1 MPVTN
6 KHLVRR
12 PGLARI
18 GRMLDG
24 HLPAAG
30 QRIGLLGGSFNPA
43 HDGHL
48 AISEEALRR
57 LGLDEIWWLVS
68 PQNPLKSANNMAPQ
82 DIRAKRAATLIHT
95 PKIRVT
101 MLEREFGTAY
111 TAESLKLL
119 IERFPKVHF
128 VWLMGADNLVQ
139 IDRWQD
145 WQKIFNT
152 MAIAVFDR
160 PTYSLRA
167 LAATAARRFA
177 RFRKRESEVKRL
189 ADSPPPAW
197 VFLHNRLNAQSST
210 AMRAA
215 QGRAITSVQSAGSTS
230 DADKD

>member
-1 MPVTN
+1 MPVIF
-6 KHLVRR
+6 KHPVRR

-57 LGLDEIWWLVS
+57 LNLDEIWWLVS
-68 PQNPLKSANNMAPQ
+68 PQNPLKSANEMAPQ
-82 DIRAKRAATLIHT
+82 ATRAARAAAQVGT

-111 TAESLKLL
+111 TAETLQLL
-119 IERFPKVHF
+119 VERFPRVRF
-128 VWLMGADNLVQ
+128 VWLMGADNLLQ

-145 WQKIFNT
+145 WHKIFNT

-167 LAATAARRFA
+167 LASKAARHFA
-177 RFRKRESEVKRL
+177 RFRKRESELKRF
-189 ADSPPPAW
+189 ADSAPPAW

-215 QGRAITSVQSAGSTS
+215 EERAPTRVRSADCDP